1 MIKRGG
7 CCLFE
12 NIDEELDPT
21 LDPLLEKNIVGRGGE
36 KSIKLTD
43 VFIPYKDEFRLYF
56 TTKLSNPKY
65 SPEIMGKTMVINFTV
80 TLMGLREQLLNVV
93 VSYEKPEK

>member
-1 MIKRGG
+1 MKEVENMIKRGG

-43 VFIPYKDEFRLYF
+43 TYI
-56 TTKLSNPKY
+56 
-65 SPEIMGKTMVINFTV
+65 
-80 TLMGLREQLLNVV
+80 
-93 VSYEKPEK
+93 SYD

>member
-7 CCLFE
+7 CVLFE

-21 LDPLLEKNIVGRGGE
+21 LDPLLEKNIVGRGGQ

-43 VFIPYKDEFRLYF
+43 TPIPYKD
-56 TTKLSNPKY
+56 
-65 SPEIMGKTMVINFTV
+65 
-80 TLMGLREQLLNVV
+80 
-93 VSYEKPEK
+93 